1 MSWSLSFVDLRDGG
15 PRSFADYLALRDQ
28 LLATDPPTPNIAVL
42 ADRLATRW
50 PEQISGLRGRGRVLS
65 AHVSYG
71 PPPINVEALLAEAG
85 AVGAVML
92 DEGNGSVFPPP
103 ELYATWDEAA
113 WRVEY
118 PEAYR
123 PRLGWF
129 AVHFYAFHVADEAA
143 RFGRFIT
150 ALRDHLPAVLPGT
163 YRSDEQRPDRF
174 VWEERSLFRSALIS
188 GTGRWTHALGDGAV
202 YGIRGPSG
210 RGNRHGYVNVSLNI
224 DGAALSTADNRTKM
238 SMAIGLLATSLEAF
252 YALAQMTTR
261 VSLVDGTLALDG
273 NGPPQNPHPD
283 GPRHYLG
290 REWRGL
296 PDNLNIVCEW
306 FGAPYVPLLGE
317 DLTSRV
323 TPAGEGVGIEYFADL
338 TERAQLL
345 PADLIC
351 HGGRDRANV
360 PPMLVD

>member
-1 MSWSLSFVDLRDGG
+1 VTVGRVRSRTTLRCASRTL
-15 PRSFADYLALRDQ
+15 P
-28 LLATDPPTPNIAVL
+28 TDPPTPNIAAL
-42 ADRLATRW
+42 AERLATRW
-50 PEQISGLRGRGRVLS
+50 PEHVSGLRGRGRLLG

-71 PPPINVEALLAEAG
+71 PPLIDVEALLAEVG

-92 DEGNGSVFPPP
+92 DEGNGAVFPPP

-123 PRLGWF
+123 HPLGWF
-129 AVHFYAFHVADEAA
+129 ALHFYAFHVADEAA

-188 GTGRWTHALGDGAV
+188 GTGRWTHALGSGGV

-210 RGNRHGYVNVSLNI
+210 RGNRHGYVTVSLNI
-224 DGAALSTADNRTKM
+224 DAAALSTADDRIEM
-238 SMAIGLLATSLEAF
+238 SAAIGSLATSLEAF
-252 YALAQMTTR
+252 YALAQMTAR
-261 VSLVDGTLALDG
+261 VAVVDGTLALDG
-273 NGPPQNPHPD
+273 PLPQQNPHPD

-296 PDNLNIVCEW
+296 PDNVSIACEW
-306 FGAPYVPLLGE
+306 FGAPYMPLLRE
-317 DLTSRV
+317 ELKTRV
-323 TPAGEGVGIEYFADL
+323 TPAGEGVGIGYFADL
-338 TERAQLL
+338 TERTRLL
-345 PADLIC
+345 PAELIC
-351 HGGRDRANV
+351 HGERDRANV
-360 PPMLVD
+360 PPALAE